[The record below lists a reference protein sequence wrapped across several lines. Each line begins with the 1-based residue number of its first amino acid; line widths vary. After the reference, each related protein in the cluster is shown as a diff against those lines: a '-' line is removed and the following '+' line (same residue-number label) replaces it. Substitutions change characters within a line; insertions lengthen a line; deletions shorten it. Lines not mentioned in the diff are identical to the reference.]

1 MVQLFHYTPDR
12 KRRTGC
18 IQCLLSFQWT
28 YTAGNSWGCDPITG
42 KCGLGEDPM
51 SQEHFRACSDISIKS
66 DGIVFPTPSPPSP
79 SPPSPSPPSP
89 SPPSPSPPSPSP
101 PSPSPPSPSPPSPS
115 PPSPSPPTPTPSPP
129 SGGTCHAIGMWTKVP
144 GMNNW
149 CVMNCNHNPPFC
161 PGHMCKCN

>member
-1 MVQLFHYTPDR
+1 M
-12 KRRTGC
+12 
-18 IQCLLSFQWT
+18 LSIFQWT

-89 SPPSPSPPSPSP
+89 SPPSPSPPSP
-101 PSPSPPSPSPPSPS
+101 
-115 PPSPSPPTPTPSPP
+115 TPSPP
-129 SGGTCHAIGMWTKVP
+129 SGGGTCHAVGIWTKVP

-149 CVMNCNHNPPFC
+149 CVMNCNHNPPWC
-161 PGHMCKCN
+161 PAHMCKCN